1 MSCSHRHCRPSS
13 ASIVG
18 HHYPRPFVL
27 ERRKHRTVPRRQRYL
42 GPEASATSGAAQ
54 PRTHESLIDPF
65 SCVRAGCRRGLDN
78 PHLRRRR
85 LAATGSRRRRRRR
98 INSYTS
104 RPDTTEQFARTRHH
118 PWSDD
123 SPPPSPAL
131 DSSATAQFLRAAL
144 LIRGCTVLYGVSKL
158 QIRLPWPRS
167 ARPAQSA
174 LTEGQISARVLL
186 YHHPKPCG
194 ACCCWCCWVR

>member
-1 MSCSHRHCRPSS
+1 MRCLSR
-13 ASIVG
+13 AG
-18 HHYPRPFVL
+18 QGGEL
-27 ERRKHRTVPRRQRYL
+27 VPRRGRATDGGNNVMLARPLPAFLGVDCRSSLPTAIRPGDAQAPYGTAPPET

-85 LAATGSRRRRRRR
+85 LAATGSRRRRR

-118 PWSDD
+118 PWSGLFAA
-123 SPPPSPAL
+123 SPPSTR
-131 DSSATAQFLRAAL
+131 SLRNRTVPEGRAPHTGL
-144 LIRGCTVLYGVSKL
+144 YCTVRG
-158 QIRLPWPRS
+158 
-167 ARPAQSA
+167 
-174 LTEGQISARVLL
+174 TG
-186 YHHPKPCG
+186 
-194 ACCCWCCWVR
+194 